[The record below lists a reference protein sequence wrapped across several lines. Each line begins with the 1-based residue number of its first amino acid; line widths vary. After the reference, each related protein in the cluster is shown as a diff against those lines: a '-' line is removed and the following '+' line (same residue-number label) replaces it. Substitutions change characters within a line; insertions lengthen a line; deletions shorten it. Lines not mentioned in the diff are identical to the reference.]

1 MANGR
6 EYDNHGG
13 TNFREEAEYKAI
25 NEDRDDY
32 MEETAAELD
41 LPFNSVDRDGEKEE
55 QEIGTDNSR
64 TMGYVGLALSV
75 ISLFVLPV
83 LLGAAGIVVGFMAR
97 RRGALTLGSWAIGIG
112 IVSVVLGM
120 FVLPFF

>member
-1 MANGR
+1 MADERN
-6 EYDNHGG
+6 YDYHGG
-13 TNFREEAEYKAI
+13 ANFRDENENKAI
-25 NEDRDDY
+25 NEDRDYY

-41 LPFNSVDRDGEKEE
+41 LPFNAVDRDEDN
-55 QEIGTDNSR
+55 QELDNGIDNSR

-97 RRGALTLGSWAIGIG
+97 RRGSSTLGSWAIGIG
-112 IVSVVLGM
+112 IVSVVLGL